1 LTIIKHTYTSIGI
14 VGRPWAM
21 ASPRQRAA
29 IGCVSAASRSS
40 TSNAARSSGSSRTSP
55 GSTSSHNDSTCPP
68 ESRSINTLLD
78 QKPAHLQGRFS

>member
-1 LTIIKHTYTSIGI
+1 LTIIKRTYTSIGI
-14 VGRPWAM
+14 VGRPWEM
-21 ASPRQRAA
+21 ASLGQCAA

-68 ESRSINTLLD
+68 DNSSISNPLD
-78 QKPAHLQGRFS
+78 QKPAHLQDQFS